1 MFTRHLIPSVEF
13 FMYNTWT
20 FPLNRQSYDV
30 EIELTVDGTGIKSK
44 NTLDLKNP
52 YFRYTGTQTPT
63 PAGTNTVSPTELYWN
78 MATSSTSAV
87 NENGNLDGSCG
98 NMMTNGLV
106 VNDPAAY
113 AGGKDDIFACCWSCQ
128 IIIIV
133 YD

>member
-1 MFTRHLIPSVEF
+1 M
-13 FMYNTWT
+13 
-20 FPLNRQSYDV
+20 
-30 EIELTVDGTGIKSK
+30 TVDGTGIKSK

-113 AGGKDDIFACCWSCQ
+113 AGGKDDIFACC
-128 IIIIV
+128 
-133 YD
+133 